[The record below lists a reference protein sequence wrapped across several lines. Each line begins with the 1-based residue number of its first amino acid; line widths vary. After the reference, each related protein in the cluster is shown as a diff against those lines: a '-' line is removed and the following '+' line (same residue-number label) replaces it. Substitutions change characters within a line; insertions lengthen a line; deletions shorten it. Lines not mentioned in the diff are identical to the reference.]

1 MSRPERNCAFLIL
14 TTLPVR
20 SHQQVGLSAQKSR
33 DLNHVGHLAHR
44 ISLPSLV
51 DVGEDAQSVA
61 QLDIREHLQSFL
73 QSRSAEGLEAGTV
86 SLVERGLEDDVNAIL
101 LVDAHQLLGHSVQEF
116 G

>member
-1 MSRPERNCAFLIL
+1 MPQPPAG
-14 TTLPVR
+14 R
-20 SHQQVGLSAQKSR
+20 SVGTESR